1 MGSFNDLQDNDSTV
15 SIDLEYKVIS
25 GVLTITMATI
35 FHQDENGEK
44 WIEANGIRERSLF
57 NEFAYKLLEE
67 KLENTEVFYDS
78 IAG

>member
-1 MGSFNDLQDNDSTV
+1 MNSFKDLQDKDQTV
-15 SIDLEYKVIS
+15 SIDLEFKVIR

-35 FHQDENGEK
+35 FHQDENGEN
-44 WIEANGIRERSLF
+44 WIEATDREESLF

-67 KLENTEVFYDS
+67 KLQNSEVMYDS

>member
-1 MGSFNDLQDNDSTV
+1 MGSFSDLQDNDSTV

-35 FHQDENGEK
+35 FHQDENGEN
-44 WIEANGIRERSLF
+44 WIPATTREESLF

-67 KLENTEVFYDS
+67 KLQHSEVYYES